1 MGAYQPGAAN
11 WAPAQSTIPGM
22 IPGSELGLSGL
33 QASTRSQRPENRKTL
48 NEEYFAMCL
57 LSLKMKNKASPWAMG
72 LNSHALF
79 EKSQKEQ
86 GLKDFTKYYDWI
98 EEYI

>member
-1 MGAYQPGAAN
+1 
-11 WAPAQSTIPGM
+11 M
-22 IPGSELGLSGL
+22 IAGSELGLSAM
-33 QASTRSQRPENRKTL
+33 QASTRSQLPENRKTL

-57 LSLKMKNKASPWAMG
+57 LSLKMKNKASPWVMA
-72 LNSHALF
+72 LNSHSLF

-98 EEYI
+98 EEYIQKLKYSKEHGV